1 MCKPP
6 TRRNKTRGSRFTKQE
21 EQNKGVKIH
30 KTGGTKQGVRLL
42 KPRGTKQIDHSSQT
56 KRNKMKGKVTFHKQE
71 RQLRMWFGF
80 TIRT

>member
-1 MCKPP
+1 MTPKNGLSNVQ
-6 TRRNKTRGSRFTKQE
+6 TTHKE

-56 KRNKMKGKVTFHKQE
+56 KRNKMKGKVTFHKQG